1 MGFVLMKDKVIGLI
15 ILTMSLLVFSEGGIL
30 VAVGKITENEYN
42 KIAMTIIGIALMV
55 IGFIVSV
62 IDFAL
67 YTEMFKR
74 RKQNASRKTK
84 ERN

>member
-1 MGFVLMKDKVIGLI
+1 MGLILVKDKVIGLI

-42 KIAMTIIGIALMV
+42 KIAMVIIGIVFMV

-67 YTEMFKR
+67 DTGMFKR
-74 RKQNASRKTK
+74 RKQNASRMTK

>member
-1 MGFVLMKDKVIGLI
+1 MGFILMKDKVIGLI
-15 ILTMSLLVFSEGGIL
+15 ILTMSLLVFSEGEIL

-42 KIAMTIIGIALMV
+42 KIAMTIIGIVFMV

-67 YTEMFKR
+67 YTGMFKR